1 MQKPNQSLQ
10 SASCKQP
17 TLPRGENKWKKIPIL
32 EADGIRAV
40 PSAVGVSIVNLAK
53 DRPQIL
59 AEIQKMLQEAKAE
72 EIFFLSFED
81 SRWNAFTSKSMNI
94 FLSTPLLK
102 EANDGQLLAVI
113 AHEIGHIGLG
123 DKNDDENLEILLS
136 FKRLENAIRRC
147 WRGNIS
153 QKACGMIEFA
163 SCFFDLLKRLHAKKI
178 KIRKEEYQADR
189 FAVMMGY
196 GKELLEVL
204 EKFWENARLAE
215 KIVNLLSLSA
225 HPSLLKRI
233 AKVKRL
239 MKEQDRLLD

>member
-1 MQKPNQSLQ
+1 MQKPNQPIQ
-10 SASCKQP
+10 SDSCKQP
-17 TLPRGENKWKKIPIL
+17 TLPRKENEWKKIPIFG
-32 EADGIRAV
+32 ADGIRTV

-59 AEIQKMLQEAKAE
+59 AEVQRMLQVAKAE

-136 FKRLENAIRRC
+136 FKHLENAIRRC
-147 WRGNIS
+147 WRSNIS

-178 KIRKEEYQADR
+178 KRKEEYQADR

-204 EKFWENARLAE
+204 ENFWENARLAE
-215 KIVNLLSLSA
+215 KIVNLLPLSA

-239 MKEQDRLLD
+239 MKEQERLLD